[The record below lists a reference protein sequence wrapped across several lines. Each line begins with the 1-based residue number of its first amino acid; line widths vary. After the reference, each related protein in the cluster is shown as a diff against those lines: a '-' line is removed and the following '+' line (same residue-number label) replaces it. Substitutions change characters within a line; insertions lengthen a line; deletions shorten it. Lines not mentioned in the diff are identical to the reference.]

1 MSEMTDILKE
11 ARRRLNEATTKT
23 NGSFP
28 WETPELTRENAGPLE
43 AMCALLEEMA
53 ALRQQVSDTIL
64 EYFDG
69 GLPEDAVGFFHPF
82 IIGEPDPLVEALK
95 ATGDDEAEERA
106 WRLRAQLASLG
117 YEVGKKP
124 SCATPITLDNE
135 RKNYDRRQL
144 RA

>member
-1 MSEMTDILKE
+1 MSEMTDIIKE

-43 AMCALLEEMA
+43 AMCTLLEEMA

-69 GLPEDAVGFFHPF
+69 GLPEDALGFFHPF
-82 IIGEPDPLVEALK
+82 IIPKPVDPLVDVLDTLGWSFDD
-95 ATGDDEAEERA
+95 TGPDMADD
-106 WRLRAQLASLG
+106 LRAAMLARG
-117 YEVGKKP
+117 YEFTKIGEK
-124 SCATPITLDNE
+124 AGE
-135 RKNYDRRQL
+135 
-144 RA
+144 